1 VTFPIAPHQAATT
14 EPGQQQEPP
23 LLSGLPALHAV
34 CLDIDDTLI
43 DFTASARTAL
53 HGMIGRDDLWPLWQ
67 QLTDQYVALVVAG
80 DLDYAQM
87 RCARTKAFF
96 ADMGSHLAD
105 DEVDVMEQR
114 RLTQMNRAWTL
125 FDDALPCLD
134 WLRAA
139 GLAIAAVTNASGPHQ
154 YTKLADTGLARFFDT
169 VVIAGEVGAA
179 KPDPVIFH
187 TACDRLG
194 TTPATTAHV
203 GDRLDFDAHGARDAG
218 LHGIWLDRATPD
230 QTPREDGV
238 MTIAGLDELP
248 ELLVSE
254 YLIGAASEVAP
265 VPVPRG

>member
-1 VTFPIAPHQAATT
+1 VTFPIAPRQATLT
-14 EPGQQQEPP
+14 EPGQHAP
-23 LLSGLPALHAV
+23 LLSGLPALHGV

-67 QLTDQYVALVVAG
+67 ELTDQYVALVVAG
-80 DLDYAQM
+80 DLAYEQM

-96 ADMGSHLAD
+96 ADLGSQLAD
-105 DEVDVMEQR
+105 AEVDAMEQR
-114 RLTQMNRAWTL
+114 RLSEMNRAWTL

-139 GLAIAAVTNASGPHQ
+139 GLALAAVTNASGPHQ
-154 YTKLADTGLARFFDT
+154 RAKLDDTGLTRFFD
-169 VVIAGEVGAA
+169 VIVIAGEVGVA

-187 TACDRLG
+187 TACDRMG

-203 GDRLDFDAHGARDAG
+203 GDRLDADAYGARDAG
-218 LHGIWLDRATPD
+218 LHAVWLDRATPD
-230 QTPREDGV
+230 PGPRADGV
-238 MTIAGLDELP
+238 MPIAGLDDLP

-254 YLIGAASEVAP
+254 YLIGAAPNVAP
-265 VPVPRG
+265 VPSPRR